1 MNPLFEKL
9 LSRKQNPTRLH
20 PPQQPQVKDDEWR
33 MLHRIYNIVTYYNLA
48 ACYQRRGLF
57 KDSQQYIVKAIEHL
71 KLMIEHQSLLRTPN
85 ADYQCLLY
93 ERFFAQFVL

>member
-1 MNPLFEKL
+1 
-9 LSRKQNPTRLH
+9 
-20 PPQQPQVKDDEWR
+20 

-71 KLMIEHQSLLRTPN
+71 KLMIEHQSILRTPN
-85 ADYQCLLY
+85 ADY
-93 ERFFAQFVL
+93 